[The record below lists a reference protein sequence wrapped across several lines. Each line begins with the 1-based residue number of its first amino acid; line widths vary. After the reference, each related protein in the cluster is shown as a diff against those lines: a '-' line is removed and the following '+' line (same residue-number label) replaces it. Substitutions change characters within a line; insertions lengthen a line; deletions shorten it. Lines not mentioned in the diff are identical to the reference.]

1 MSTKHKCGK
10 TAICAQISISP
21 SYKVIKLW
29 GFASYLAAQNIDHIS
44 QSLLELDL
52 ASAVNKKLCTT
63 LSCALLFPFF
73 LS

>member
-1 MSTKHKCGK
+1 MSHKHKCGK

-29 GFASYLAAQNIDHIS
+29 GFASYLAAQDMDHIS
-44 QSLLELDL
+44 QSLLELDI
-52 ASAVNKKLCTT
+52 ASVVNKKLWTT
-63 LSCALLFPFF
+63 LSGALLFPFF

>member
-1 MSTKHKCGK
+1 MGK

-44 QSLLELDL
+44 QTLLELDL
-52 ASAVNKKLCTT
+52 ASAVNKNLWTT
-63 LSCALLFPFF
+63 LSCAPLFPFF
-73 LS
+73 VS